1 MRFMIQATLDNII
14 YRKREDTRWAS
25 QELVTNMY
33 ESFYGLTEKPF
44 TLLPDPEY
52 LYLSPKHQRALTLL
66 QYGLMNQ
73 AGFSVIC
80 GDTGAG
86 KTTLIR
92 RLLSDLED
100 NTTVGLITNTHQS
113 FGELLNWVLMAFGLD
128 GEGKSKSQMHH
139 MFVNFL
145 VEQYA
150 QNKHTVLIVD
160 EAQNM
165 KADTLEEL
173 RMLSNINADKDQV
186 LQVILAGQ
194 PALRETLRRPE
205 LMQFAQRIAVDYYLE
220 ALNEQETHDYI
231 QHRLQVAGAKH
242 AIFTDDACS
251 AIYQYSG
258 GTPRLINLLCD
269 TALVYGYAEQRKTID
284 AALVHDVVREQHSN
298 SIIPTF
304 KTSQPHAT
312 DKLPPVQPETAM
324 QQKSAAVE
332 ASPVQPEQKTPE
344 PVSQTEVRTEAQED
358 ARAETLAEDSKVSAR
373 SESEQATVQAATA
386 DSKEKPGQPG
396 ADEPIADL
404 ARRAHQAVADDGPTE
419 DTAQEAANASSA
431 QLNRESHES
440 TDSETDTT
448 YHAAGNI
455 DHHHHRH
462 DDTAPYMSQRSHRE
476 EHYPIVHIEDNPRK
490 GLNLVLIGLVI
501 GMFIAS
507 MMMMVFAWV
516 MLSDRDS
523 NVGDAAPTEKSQ
535 PAISETERIE
545 LEALKKERD
554 AALAERR
561 ALERERDAALTAAKA
576 QEQMRA
582 AEVRAAEILAEQ
594 ERKTE
599 ARLNEARA
607 RARAAEIAEAKARER
622 ERALQLRAQQR
633 AAELE
638 AQLEAERLDTLR
650 AEQERQ
656 ELLKQQAA
664 LRAEQASKQPIQ
676 QSPQSVEQNTA
687 DTASR
692 PPPVQTQNNSKRAK
706 QEEDTSSF
714 SANPCNTPS
723 AKFLSTCKR

>member
-1 MRFMIQATLDNII
+1 
-14 YRKREDTRWAS
+14 
-25 QELVTNMY
+25 MY

-66 QYGLMNQ
+66 QYGMMNQ

-92 RLLSDLED
+92 RLLADIED

-269 TALVYGYAEQRKTID
+269 TALVYGYAEQRNTID

-312 DKLPPVQPETAM
+312 DKLPPVQPEPPM
-324 QQKSAAVE
+324 QQAQQQKPAGVE
-332 ASPVQPEQKTPE
+332 AAAQSHAAQKTPE
-344 PVSQTEVRTEAQED
+344 AQVSAQARPEAQEG
-358 ARAETLAEDSKVSAR
+358 AREKTQAEDSKVSAR

-386 DSKEKPGQPG
+386 DSKEKPAQAG

-404 ARRAHQAVADDGPTE
+404 ARRAHQAVTEDGPSE
-419 DTAQEAANASSA
+419 DTAQAVADASSA
-431 QLNRESHES
+431 QVNQESHES

-448 YHAAGNI
+448 YHAAGDI

-462 DDTAPYMSQRSHRE
+462 DDTAPYMSQRGHRE

-507 MMMMVFAWV
+507 MMMMAFAWV
-516 MLSDRDS
+516 MLSDREGG
-523 NVGDAAPTEKSQ
+523 VGELTPAEKSQ
-535 PAISETERIE
+535 PAISEAERLE
-545 LEALKKERD
+545 MEALKKERD

-607 RARAAEIAEAKARER
+607 RARDAEIAEARARER

-633 AAELE
+633 AAEFE
-638 AQLEAERLDTLR
+638 AQLEAERLEALR
-650 AEQERQ
+650 VEQARR

-664 LRAEQASKQPIQ
+664 LRAEQASKQQVQ
-676 QSPQSVEQNTA
+676 QDPPTLKQNA
-687 DTASR
+687 VDTVSRQPTQAKDAS
-692 PPPVQTQNNSKRAK
+692 TQAK

>member
-1 MRFMIQATLDNII
+1 
-14 YRKREDTRWAS
+14 
-25 QELVTNMY
+25 MY

-52 LYLSPKHQRALTLL
+52 LFLSPKHQRALTLL

-92 RLLSDLED
+92 RLLSELED

-150 QNKHTVLIVD
+150 QNKHTILIVD

-231 QHRLQVAGAKH
+231 QHRLQVAGAQQ

-312 DKLPPVQPETAM
+312 DRLPPVQPESAP
-324 QQKSAAVE
+324 QQKPA
-332 ASPVQPEQKTPE
+332 PVQPARSQLEQSQPVQKAAEARPEVRADTEQKASAVPDSQQTIDSAAAAASAEQPVKPE
-344 PVSQTEVRTEAQED
+344 V
-358 ARAETLAEDSKVSAR
+358 
-373 SESEQATVQAATA
+373 
-386 DSKEKPGQPG
+386 
-396 ADEPIADL
+396 DEPIADL
-404 ARRAHQAVADDGPTE
+404 ARRAHQAVNEESAAEDSPQDTVQDTVQAAPADSLSDHGHSE
-419 DTAQEAANASSA
+419 SA
-431 QLNRESHES
+431 
-440 TDSETDTT
+440 ETDTA
-448 YHAAGNI
+448 YHATGSI

-462 DDTAPYMSQRSHRE
+462 DDAAPYMSQRSHRE
-476 EHYPIVHIEDNPRK
+476 EHYPVVHIEDNPRK

-507 MMMMVFAWV
+507 MMMMVFAWM
-516 MLSDRDS
+516 MLGDRDGS
-523 NVGDAAPTEKSQ
+523 VGTTTPTEKSA
-535 PAISETERIE
+535 PAISEAERQQ
-545 LEALKKERD
+545 LEAMKKERD
-554 AALAERR
+554 AALAVSR

-582 AEVRAAEILAEQ
+582 AEVRASEILAEQ

-607 RARAAEIAEAKARER
+607 RAREAEIAEAKARER

-633 AAELE
+633 TAELE
-638 AQLEAERLDTLR
+638 AKLEAERLEALR
-650 AEQERQ
+650 VEQARR
-656 ELLKQQAA
+656 ELLAQQAA
-664 LRAEQASKQPIQ
+664 LKAEQQREQ
-676 QSPQSVEQNTA
+676 QNPSPVEQNTA
-687 DTASR
+687 DTDSSQ
-692 PPPVQTQNNSKRAK
+692 PTQPRATGAQAK
-706 QEEDTSSF
+706 QSVQEEDQSSF

>member
-1 MRFMIQATLDNII
+1 
-14 YRKREDTRWAS
+14 
-25 QELVTNMY
+25 MY

-52 LYLSPKHQRALTLL
+52 LFLSPKHQRALTLL
-66 QYGLMNQ
+66 QYGMMNQ

-150 QNKHTVLIVD
+150 QNRHTVLIVD

-231 QHRLQVAGAKH
+231 QHRLQVAGAQQT
-242 AIFTDDACS
+242 IFTDDACS

-284 AALVHDVVREQHSN
+284 AALVHDVVQEQHSN

-312 DKLPPVQPETAM
+312 DKLPPVQPEAP
-324 QQKSAAVE
+324 QQKSVAAE
-332 ASPVQPEQKTPE
+332 PEQ
-344 PVSQTEVRTEAQED
+344 SQPAPIQPIPGQQAQSQPAQKPPKSASSDEAHPQ
-358 ARAETLAEDSKVSAR
+358 AR
-373 SESEQATVQAATA
+373 SETPAESEQQARQTSAIETPA
-386 DSKEKPGQPG
+386 SQQASESAAASVTTEKSAKSM

-404 ARRAHQAVADDGPTE
+404 ARRAHQAVNGDSTHEESGQ
-419 DTAQEAANASSA
+419 DT
-431 QLNRESHES
+431 S
-440 TDSETDTT
+440 TDTPSDQAQSDFTDTET
-448 YHAAGNI
+448 NTRYYAAGSA
-455 DHHHHRH
+455 DHPHRH
-462 DDTAPYMSQRSHRE
+462 DDVAPYRSQRSHRE

-507 MMMMVFAWV
+507 MMMMVFAWI
-516 MLSDRDS
+516 MLSERDERVVPV
-523 NVGDAAPTEKSQ
+523 NQTESSQ
-535 PAISETERIE
+535 PVISEAERLE

-554 AALAERR
+554 AALAASR

-582 AEVRAAEILAEQ
+582 AEVRTAEILAEQ

-607 RARAAEIAEAKARER
+607 RAREAEIAEARARER

-638 AQLEAERLDTLR
+638 AQLQAERLL
-650 AEQERQ
+650 A
-656 ELLKQQAA
+656 QQAA
-664 LRAEQASKQPIQ
+664 LRAEQQSKQSAGQ
-676 QSPQSVEQNTA
+676 ASATVEFSSEGEDNSPQ
-687 DTASR
+687 
-692 PPPVQTQNNSKRAK
+692 PVQLPRETGTQAK
-706 QEEDTSSF
+706 QATQEVDQSSF

>member
-1 MRFMIQATLDNII
+1 
-14 YRKREDTRWAS
+14 
-25 QELVTNMY
+25 MY

-66 QYGLMNQ
+66 QYGMMNR

-92 RLLSDLED
+92 RLLSELED

-139 MFVNFL
+139 IFVNFL
-145 VEQYA
+145 IEQYA

-231 QHRLQVAGAKH
+231 QHRLQVAGAKQT
-242 AIFTDDACS
+242 IFTDDACS

-284 AALVHDVVREQHSN
+284 ASLVHDVVREQHSN

-312 DKLPPVQPETAM
+312 DSLPPVQPETQVAQAPQ
-324 QQKSAAVE
+324 QQKTA
-332 ASPVQPEQKTPE
+332 
-344 PVSQTEVRTEAQED
+344 AQEAHAEAETE
-358 ARAETLAEDSKVSAR
+358 ARAEAQADTQVEARTEERSAPVNEPVEETGRNTKAEPAKP
-373 SESEQATVQAATA
+373 ES
-386 DSKEKPGQPG
+386 
-396 ADEPIADL
+396 DEPIADL
-404 ARRAHQAVADDGPTE
+404 ARRAHQAVTENGPAEGTVPADVDASPVQANQASG
-419 DTAQEAANASSA
+419 EA
-431 QLNRESHES
+431 
-440 TDSETDTT
+440 TDSETDTSH
-448 YHAAGNI
+448 HAAGNI
-455 DHHHHRH
+455 EHHHHRH
-462 DDTAPYMSQRSHRE
+462 DDTAPYMSQRNHRD

-507 MMMMVFAWV
+507 MMMMAFAWM
-516 MLSDRDS
+516 MLGDRDS
-523 NVGDAAPTEKSQ
+523 SVGDSTRTESTQ
-535 PAISETERIE
+535 PAISEAERLE
-545 LEALKKERD
+545 LEILKKERD

-607 RARAAEIAEAKARER
+607 RAREAEIAEAKARER

-638 AQLEAERLDTLR
+638 AQLQAEREEARR
-650 AEQERQ
+650 AEQERR
-656 ELLKQQAA
+656 ELLAQQAA
-664 LRAEQASKQPIQ
+664 EKARNQQAEKQP
-676 QSPQSVEQNTA
+676 EQ
-687 DTASR
+687 R
-692 PPPVQTQNNSKRAK
+692 VVQTPQAESGEDASPAKADRTSAIVTQAKEEK

>member
-1 MRFMIQATLDNII
+1 
-14 YRKREDTRWAS
+14 
-25 QELVTNMY
+25 MY

-44 TLLPDPEY
+44 TLLPDPDY

-66 QYGLMNQ
+66 QYGMMNQ

-92 RLLSDLED
+92 RLLSELED

-139 MFVNFL
+139 MFVSFL

-231 QHRLQVAGAKH
+231 QHRLRVAGAQQS
-242 AIFTDDACS
+242 IFTDDACS

-269 TALVYGYAEQRKTID
+269 TALVYGYAEQRETID

-304 KTSQPHAT
+304 NTSQPHAT
-312 DKLPPVQPETAM
+312 DKLPPVQAESALQEMPSSVQAEPVRPVQNMAESALSAEAGADARTET
-324 QQKSAAVE
+324 QDE
-332 ASPVQPEQKTPE
+332 ASTRIDARDGGGQAAEQ
-344 PVSQTEVRTEAQED
+344 RTEQPAGQRTEQPV
-358 ARAETLAEDSKVSAR
+358 ASGSA
-373 SESEQATVQAATA
+373 
-386 DSKEKPGQPG
+386 EKPAKPELN
-396 ADEPIADL
+396 EPIADL
-404 ARRAHQAVADDGPTE
+404 ARRAHQAVSEQDSAE
-419 DTAQEAANASSA
+419 DAAQSVAYVSA
-431 QLNRESHES
+431 QASQGH
-440 TDSETDTT
+440 TETTNTETATADP
-448 YHAAGNI
+448 AAGSA

-462 DDTAPYMSQRSHRE
+462 DDAAPYVSQRNHRE
-476 EHYPIVHIEDNPRK
+476 EHYPIVHIEDSPRK
-490 GLNLVLIGLVI
+490 GLSLVLIGLVI
-501 GMFIAS
+501 GMFITS
-507 MMMMVFAWV
+507 VMMMAFAWM
-516 MLSDRDS
+516 MLGDRDS
-523 NVGDAAPTEKSQ
+523 RVGEAAQTEKSQ
-535 PAISETERIE
+535 PAVSEIERLE

-554 AALAERR
+554 SALAASR
-561 ALERERDAALTAAKA
+561 ALERERDAALNAARA

-599 ARLNEARA
+599 ARLVEARA
-607 RARAAEIAEAKARER
+607 RARQAEIAEARARER

-638 AQLEAERLDTLR
+638 AQLEAERRETLQ
-650 AEQERQ
+650 AEEARHALQA
-656 ELLKQQAA
+656 QQAA
-664 LRAEQASKQPIQ
+664 LRGEQRKQQ
-676 QSPQSVEQNTA
+676 AQQNTPVIEQKQA
-687 DTASR
+687 DTGNSQPAQSQETGA
-692 PPPVQTQNNSKRAK
+692 QTTQK
-706 QEEDTSSF
+706 EDQTSF

>member
-1 MRFMIQATLDNII
+1 
-14 YRKREDTRWAS
+14 
-25 QELVTNMY
+25 MY

-66 QYGLMNQ
+66 QYGMMNQ

-92 RLLSDLED
+92 RLLSELED

-139 MFVNFL
+139 IFVNFL

-150 QNKHTVLIVD
+150 QNRHTVLIVD

-231 QHRLQVAGAKH
+231 QHRLQVAGAEH
-242 AIFTDDACS
+242 TIFTDDACS

-312 DKLPPVQPETAM
+312 DKLPPVQPETP
-324 QQKSAAVE
+324 QQKPADAEPADNQTARSGPVQSGSAQSQADERQPVQKMPEPQAETGQQRSSTQDTTQDRQQNTEQATASGNRKKSAKSAA
-332 ASPVQPEQKTPE
+332 
-344 PVSQTEVRTEAQED
+344 
-358 ARAETLAEDSKVSAR
+358 
-373 SESEQATVQAATA
+373 
-386 DSKEKPGQPG
+386 
-396 ADEPIADL
+396 EPIADL
-404 ARRAHQAVADDGPTE
+404 ARRAHQAVNEDRPEQKPTVDSSK
-419 DTAQEAANASSA
+419 DTAPEQQHNDFS
-431 QLNRESHES
+431 
-440 TDSETDTT
+440 DTDTT
-448 YHAAGNI
+448 ARYYAAG
-455 DHHHHRH
+455 DAEQTHRH
-462 DDTAPYMSQRSHRE
+462 DDTTPYRSQHGYRD

-507 MMMMVFAWV
+507 MMMMAFAWM
-516 MLSDRDS
+516 MLGERDDR
-523 NVGDAAPTEKSQ
+523 VGSANQAETSQ
-535 PAISETERIE
+535 PVISEAERQE

-554 AALAERR
+554 AALAVTR

-607 RARAAEIAEAKARER
+607 RARQAEIAEAKARER

-638 AQLEAERLDTLR
+638 AQLEAERLEALR
-650 AEQERQ
+650 AEQARR
-656 ELLKQQAA
+656 ELLEQQAA
-664 LRAEQASKQPIQ
+664 LRAEQQRKQAA
-676 QSPQSVEQNTA
+676 EK
-687 DTASR
+687 TASTLEPISVGEDNSPAETAR
-692 PPPVQTQNNSKRAK
+692 SGETATQSAQQDDK
-706 QEEDTSSF
+706 SSF

>member
-1 MRFMIQATLDNII
+1 
-14 YRKREDTRWAS
+14 
-25 QELVTNMY
+25 MY

-128 GEGKSKSQMHH
+128 GEGQSKSQMHH
-139 MFVNFL
+139 IFVNFL

-150 QNKHTVLIVD
+150 QNKHTLLIVD

-186 LQVILAGQ
+186 LQVILDGQ

-220 ALNEQETHDYI
+220 ALNEQETYDYI
-231 QHRLQVAGAKH
+231 QHRLQVAGAKQT
-242 AIFTDDACS
+242 IFTDDACR

-284 AALVHDVVREQHSN
+284 AGLVHDVVREQHSN

-312 DKLPPVQPETAM
+312 DQLPPVQPEIS
-324 QQKSAAVE
+324 QQKPTAVE
-332 ASPVQPEQKTPE
+332 SGTGHSMQDAAELASRKEAH
-344 PVSQTEVRTEAQED
+344 TEVQANTREEAP
-358 ARAETLAEDSKVSAR
+358 ARAAPVNQQANQPPTEPPTESPTESPGETASAEKAEIKD
-373 SESEQATVQAATA
+373 
-386 DSKEKPGQPG
+386 EKPES
-396 ADEPIADL
+396 DEPIADL
-404 ARRAHQAVADDGPTE
+404 ARRAHQAVNEDDAVE
-419 DTAQEAANASSA
+419 DTSQAASADIVPDQEHS
-431 QLNRESHES
+431 ES
-440 TDSETDTT
+440 TNTESE
-448 YHAAGNI
+448 AVNQSAGSI

-462 DDTAPYMSQRSHRE
+462 DDVSPYTSQRGHRE
-476 EHYPIVHIEDNPRK
+476 EHYPIVHIEDSPRK
-490 GLNLVLIGLVI
+490 GMSMVLIGLVI

-507 MMMMVFAWV
+507 MMMMAFAWM
-516 MLSDRDS
+516 MLSDRDGGIGA
-523 NVGDAAPTEKSQ
+523 VIQTEKSQ
-535 PAISETERIE
+535 SAISESERQE
-545 LEALKKERD
+545 LDSLKQERD
-554 AALAERR
+554 AALAVSR
-561 ALERERDAALTAAKA
+561 ALERERDAAVTAARA

-607 RARAAEIAEAKARER
+607 RAREAEIAEAKARER

-638 AQLEAERLDTLR
+638 AQLEAERLEALR
-650 AEQERQ
+650 AEQARQ
-656 ELLKQQAA
+656 ELLAQQAA
-664 LRAEQASKQPIQ
+664 LRAEQQRKQQAQ
-676 QSPQSVEQNTA
+676 QNPSPVEQNSA
-687 DTASR
+687 DTGSR
-692 PPPVQTQNNSKRAK
+692 QTTPREIATQAK
-706 QEEDTSSF
+706 QPAQPTEEEDQTSF
-714 SANPCNTPS
+714 SANPSNTPS

>member
-1 MRFMIQATLDNII
+1 
-14 YRKREDTRWAS
+14 
-25 QELVTNMY
+25 MY

-66 QYGLMNQ
+66 QYGMMNQ

-92 RLLSDLED
+92 RLLSELED

-113 FGELLNWVLMAFGLD
+113 FGELLNWVLMAFGMD

-145 VEQYA
+145 IEQYA

-231 QHRLQVAGAKH
+231 QHRLQVAGAKQP
-242 AIFTDDACS
+242 IFTDDACS

-269 TALVYGYAEQRKTID
+269 TALVYGYAEQRKIID
-284 AALVHDVVREQHSN
+284 ASLVHDVVREQHSN

-304 KTSQPHAT
+304 KTTQPHAT
-312 DKLPPVQPETAM
+312 DKLPPVQPEAQVAQAPQQRKVADEVASGQP
-324 QQKSAAVE
+324 QQKTAAPESHAEAGTGARADSRPKAPAEERSAPVNEPVE
-332 ASPVQPEQKTPE
+332 ETGRNSKVEPAKPE
-344 PVSQTEVRTEAQED
+344 P
-358 ARAETLAEDSKVSAR
+358 
-373 SESEQATVQAATA
+373 
-386 DSKEKPGQPG
+386 
-396 ADEPIADL
+396 DEPIADL
-404 ARRAHQAVADDGPTE
+404 ARRAHQAVTEDGPAE
-419 DTAQEAANASSA
+419 DTAQADADASQVQANQASGEA
-431 QLNRESHES
+431 
-440 TDSETDTT
+440 TDSETDTGH
-448 YHAAGNI
+448 HAAGNI
-455 DHHHHRH
+455 EHHHHRH
-462 DDTAPYMSQRSHRE
+462 DDTAPYMSQRSHRD

-507 MMMMVFAWV
+507 MMMMAFAWM
-516 MLSDRDS
+516 MLGDRDNS
-523 NVGDAAPTEKSQ
+523 VGDTTRSESTQ
-535 PAISETERIE
+535 PAISEAERLE
-545 LEALKKERD
+545 LEILKKERD

-607 RARAAEIAEAKARER
+607 RAREAEIAEAKARER

-638 AQLEAERLDTLR
+638 AQLQAEREEARR
-650 AEQERQ
+650 AEQERR
-656 ELLKQQAA
+656 ELLAQQAA
-664 LRAEQASKQPIQ
+664 EKARNQQQAIQPEQR
-676 QSPQSVEQNTA
+676 T
-687 DTASR
+687 
-692 PPPVQTQNNSKRAK
+692 VQTPQAESGGNASPAKATRTSATVTQAKEEK

>member
-1 MRFMIQATLDNII
+1 
-14 YRKREDTRWAS
+14 
-25 QELVTNMY
+25 MY

-52 LYLSPKHQRALTLL
+52 LFLSPKHQRALTLL
-66 QYGLMNQ
+66 QYGMMNQ

-92 RLLSDLED
+92 RLLSDLEE

-150 QNKHTVLIVD
+150 QNRHTVLIVD

-231 QHRLQVAGAKH
+231 QHRLQVAGAQQT
-242 AIFTDDACS
+242 IFTDDACS

-312 DKLPPVQPETAM
+312 DKLPPVQPETP
-324 QQKSAAVE
+324 QQKPLAVE
-332 ASPVQPEQKTPE
+332 PAPSEPDPGPSAPGQQAQSQAAQKTPE
-344 PVSQTEVRTEAQED
+344 SAPSAEAPPQ
-358 ARAETLAEDSKVSAR
+358 AR
-373 SESEQATVQAATA
+373 SETRAEPEQQTIETSASESDTASAAST
-386 DSKEKPGQPG
+386 EKPANSA

-404 ARRAHQAVADDGPTE
+404 ARRAHQAVNE
-419 DTAQEAANASSA
+419 DSPDEGAAQDT
-431 QLNRESHES
+431 L
-440 TDSETDTT
+440 TDTPSDQAQSGFT
-448 YHAAGNI
+448 DTETNARYYAAGSA
-455 DHHHHRH
+455 DHPRRH
-462 DDTAPYMSQRSHRE
+462 DDDAPYRSQRSHRD

-507 MMMMVFAWV
+507 LMMMAFAWM
-516 MLSDRDS
+516 MLGERDDRVVTAS
-523 NVGDAAPTEKSQ
+523 QTESSQ
-535 PAISETERIE
+535 PAISEAERLE

-554 AALAERR
+554 AALAASR

-582 AEVRAAEILAEQ
+582 AEVRTAEILAEQ

-607 RARAAEIAEAKARER
+607 RAREAEIAEVRARER

-638 AQLEAERLDTLR
+638 AQLQAERLLSRQATLR
-650 AEQERQ
+650 AEQQ
-656 ELLKQQAA
+656 SKQS
-664 LRAEQASKQPIQ
+664 AEQTSATVEFSSEGEDNSPEPVQLPQETGTQAKQP
-676 QSPQSVEQNTA
+676 
-687 DTASR
+687 
-692 PPPVQTQNNSKRAK
+692 TQ
-706 QEEDTSSF
+706 EDDQSSF

>member
-1 MRFMIQATLDNII
+1 
-14 YRKREDTRWAS
+14 
-25 QELVTNMY
+25 
-33 ESFYGLTEKPF
+33 
-44 TLLPDPEY
+44 
-52 LYLSPKHQRALTLL
+52 
-66 QYGLMNQ
+66 
-73 AGFSVIC
+73 
-80 GDTGAG
+80 
-86 KTTLIR
+86 
-92 RLLSDLED
+92 
-100 NTTVGLITNTHQS
+100 VGLITNTHQS

-150 QNKHTVLIVD
+150 QNKYTLLIVD

-231 QHRLQVAGAKH
+231 QHRLQVAGAKQP
-242 AIFTDDACS
+242 IFTDDACS

-284 AALVHDVVREQHSN
+284 ASLVHDVVREQHSN

-312 DKLPPVQPETAM
+312 DKLPPVQPETPVEETRPQQTQA

-332 ASPVQPEQKTPE
+332 PSPAQAAPEKQAEKQPAASTDKDG
-344 PVSQTEVRTEAQED
+344 AQGTASSAKD
-358 ARAETLAEDSKVSAR
+358 ARADSKM
-373 SESEQATVQAATA
+373 
-386 DSKEKPGQPG
+386 
-396 ADEPIADL
+396 DEPIADL
-404 ARRAHQAVADDGPTE
+404 AKRVQQAVNE
-419 DTAQEAANASSA
+419 DRPAEDAAQTAAWRAQAQASA
-431 QLNRESHES
+431 PAEENDES
-440 TDSETDTT
+440 TDTQSDFTT
-448 YHAAGNI
+448 QDVGKI
-455 DHHHHRH
+455 EHHHHRH
-462 DDTAPYMSQRSHRE
+462 DDTAPYMSSRSQRD

-507 MMMMVFAWV
+507 MMMMAFAWM
-516 MLSDRDS
+516 MLGDRDG
-523 NVGDAAPTEKSQ
+523 NVGDSSRTETAQ
-535 PAISETERIE
+535 PAISEAERLE
-545 LEALKKERD
+545 LEILKKERD

-576 QEQMRA
+576 QERMRA

-607 RARAAEIAEAKARER
+607 RAREAEIAEAKARER
-622 ERALQLRAQQR
+622 ERALQLHAQQR

-638 AQLEAERLDTLR
+638 AQLEAERL
-650 AEQERQ
+650 Q
-656 ELLKQQAA
+656 A
-664 LRAEQASKQPIQ
+664 LRAEQARRELLAQ
-676 QSPQSVEQNTA
+676 QAALKAEQ
-687 DTASR
+687 
-692 PPPVQTQNNSKRAK
+692 QTQQPEKQAEQTSSADESVNVKVNSPTKAGTSATTAQAK
-706 QEEDTSSF
+706 AEKAEEDTSSF

>member
-1 MRFMIQATLDNII
+1 
-14 YRKREDTRWAS
+14 
-25 QELVTNMY
+25 MY

-66 QYGLMNQ
+66 QYGMMNR

-92 RLLSDLED
+92 RLLSELED

-145 VEQYA
+145 IEQYA

-231 QHRLQVAGAKH
+231 QHRLQVAGAKQT
-242 AIFTDDACS
+242 IFTDDACS

-284 AALVHDVVREQHSN
+284 ASLVHDVVREQHSN

-312 DKLPPVQPETAM
+312 DKLPPVQPEAPM
-324 QQKSAAVE
+324 PQAQQQKPAAAEV
-332 ASPVQPEQKTPE
+332 ASGQPQQKTAVPE
-344 PVSQTEVRTEAQED
+344 SHAEAGTGAQADNRSKTPAEERAAPVNEPI
-358 ARAETLAEDSKVSAR
+358 AETGSNSKAR
-373 SESEQATVQAATA
+373 P
-386 DSKEKPGQPG
+386 EKPE

-404 ARRAHQAVADDGPTE
+404 ARRAHQAVSEDRATE
-419 DTAQEAANASSA
+419 DTAQAAADASPAQAKPESSEA
-431 QLNRESHES
+431 
-440 TDSETDTT
+440 TDNETDTN

-462 DDTAPYMSQRSHRE
+462 DDTAPYMSQRSHRD

-507 MMMMVFAWV
+507 MMMMAFAWM
-516 MLSDRDS
+516 MLGDRDS
-523 NVGDAAPTEKSQ
+523 SVGDSTRSESTQ
-535 PAISETERIE
+535 PAISEAERLE

-554 AALAERR
+554 AALAVSR

-607 RARAAEIAEAKARER
+607 RAREAEVAEARARER

-638 AQLEAERLDTLR
+638 AQLQAEREEAR
-650 AEQERQ
+650 
-656 ELLKQQAA
+656 
-664 LRAEQASKQPIQ
+664 RAEQARRELLAQQAAEQKRNQQPEKQP
-676 QSPQSVEQNTA
+676 EQRAVQTPLA
-687 DTASR
+687 Q
-692 PPPVQTQNNSKRAK
+692 PPVANNSPANEARTSATVTQANQEK

>member
-1 MRFMIQATLDNII
+1 
-14 YRKREDTRWAS
+14 
-25 QELVTNMY
+25 MY

-66 QYGLMNQ
+66 QYGMMNQ

-92 RLLSDLED
+92 RLLSELED

-139 MFVNFL
+139 IFVNFL

-150 QNKHTVLIVD
+150 QNRHTVLIVD

-231 QHRLQVAGAKH
+231 QHRLQVAGAKQT
-242 AIFTDDACS
+242 IFTDDACS

-312 DKLPPVQPETAM
+312 DKLPPVQPETP
-324 QQKSAAVE
+324 QQKPAAAE
-332 ASPVQPEQKTPE
+332 PVQSQVSQGQSDERQPVQKMPE
-344 PVSQTEVRTEAQED
+344 PKVSNDVRAEHQPETKQQ
-358 ARAETLAEDSKVSAR
+358 ARATSDSQQNT
-373 SESEQATVQAATA
+373 EQAAAS
-386 DSKEKPGQPG
+386 DNKEKSAKFGG
-396 ADEPIADL
+396 DEPIADL
-404 ARRAHQAVADDGPTE
+404 ARRAHHAVNEDKPDEKTTE
-419 DTAQEAANASSA
+419 DTPKDTSSD
-431 QLNRESHES
+431 QQHNEF
-440 TDSETDTT
+440 TDTGT
-448 YHAAGNI
+448 NTHYYAAG
-455 DHHHHRH
+455 DTEHPHRH
-462 DDTAPYMSQRSHRE
+462 DDAPYRSQHGYRD

-507 MMMMVFAWV
+507 MMMMAFAWM
-516 MLSDRDS
+516 MLGDRDDR
-523 NVGDAAPTEKSQ
+523 VGAASLTESSQ
-535 PAISETERIE
+535 PAISEAERLE
-545 LEALKKERD
+545 LDALKKERD
-554 AALAERR
+554 AALAVSR

-607 RARAAEIAEAKARER
+607 RAREAEIAEAKARER

-638 AQLEAERLDTLR
+638 AQLEAERLEALR
-650 AEQERQ
+650 AEQARR
-656 ELLKQQAA
+656 ELLAQQAA
-664 LRAEQASKQPIQ
+664 LRAEQQRKQAA
-676 QSPQSVEQNTA
+676 EQ
-687 DTASR
+687 TASTLE
-692 PPPVQTQNNSKRAK
+692 PISVGEDNSPAETAQSGQTATQSAQQK
-706 QEEDTSSF
+706 QQDDKSSF